1 MSASGVVSG
10 MVERRWPGLLEQLP
24 TLPEIGSSLLRT
36 IIVAMF
42 VLTFVM
48 DPCMIPSPS
57 MERTLMVGDFLLSNR
72 QVFAPEGPVGRWIL
86 PYRNVR
92 RGDVVVFYHPDPSLL
107 VKRVVGIPGDHLRV
121 VGGHVFINGLE
132 LKEPYARITP
142 GATRD
147 EFPPSTYSDPEV
159 DPAWWGQMQSLT
171 QNGELTIPQGDYFVL
186 GDNRDHSDD
195 SRFWGF
201 VPRQAIFAKP
211 LVIYFSLKV
220 PSQALVQLPPQVQ
233 VATAANDRLEGE
245 KGLLAKFTGLAR
257 WNRIFHVV
265 H

>member
-1 MSASGVVSG
+1 MSTFGVLAGLLES
-10 MVERRWPGLLEQLP
+10 RWPGLLEQLP
-24 TLPEIGSSLLRT
+24 TIPEAGASLLRT
-36 IIVAMF
+36 IIVAVF

-57 MERTLMVGDFLLSNR
+57 MEQTLLVGDFLLSNR

-92 RGDVVVFYHPDPSLL
+92 RGDIVVFYYPNPSLL
-107 VKRVVGIPGDHLRV
+107 VKRVVGVPGDRLRMV
-121 VGGHVFINGLE
+121 SGHVFINGAE
-132 LKEPYARITP
+132 LKEPYASVDP
-142 GATRD
+142 PAQDSSGDA
-147 EFPPSTYSDPEV
+147 FPPTAYTDPEV
-159 DPAWWGQMQSLT
+159 DPTWWRQMQSLT
-171 QNGELTIPQGDYFVL
+171 HNGELTIPAGEYFVL

-211 LVIYFSLKV
+211 LVIYFSLNWRRRAAM
-220 PSQALVQLPPQVQ
+220 PMG
-233 VATAANDRLEGE
+233 ANDRLDAERNFM
-245 KGLLAKFTGLAR
+245 AKLTGYTR
-257 WNRIFHVV
+257 WKRIFHVV

>member
-1 MSASGVVSG
+1 MSTSGAVSG

-24 TLPEIGSSLLRT
+24 TLPEAAASLLRT

-72 QVFAPEGPVGRWIL
+72 QVFAPEGPVGHWIL
-86 PYRNVR
+86 PYRVVQ
-92 RGDVVVFYHPDPSLL
+92 RGDVVVFYHDHPSLL
-107 VKRVVGIPGDHLRV
+107 VKRVAGLPGDRLRIV
-121 VGGHVFINGLE
+121 SGHVYIDGVEQN
-132 LKEPYARITP
+132 EPYARIEP
-142 GATRD
+142 GAQGVAGD
-147 EFPPSTYSDPEV
+147 DFPPSAYSDPEV
-159 DPAWWGQMQSLT
+159 DPAWWIRMQKLSR
-171 QNGELTIPQGDYFVL
+171 NGELTIPEGEYFVL
-186 GDNRDHSDD
+186 GDNRDRSDD

-211 LVIYFSLKV
+211 LVIYFSLRV
-220 PSQALVQLPPQVQ
+220 PSPSDARTRADVKLEKE
-233 VATAANDRLEGE
+233 NDF
-245 KGLLAKFTGLAR
+245 LAKLTGFAR
-257 WNRIFHVV
+257 WNRIFRVV

>member
-1 MSASGVVSG
+1 MSTGVLSGI
-10 MVERRWPGLLEQLP
+10 VERKWPGLLEQLP
-24 TLPEIGSSLLRT
+24 TFPEVSASLLRT
-36 IIVAMF
+36 IIVATF

-72 QVFAPEGPVGRWIL
+72 QVFAPEGAVGRWIL

-92 RGDVVVFYHPDPSLL
+92 RGDIVVFYYPDPSLL
-107 VKRVVGIPGDHLRV
+107 VKRVVGVPGDHLRM
-121 VGGHVFINGLE
+121 VGGRVYINGVE
-132 LKEPYARITP
+132 LNEPYARITP
-142 GATRD
+142 GIAGD
-147 EFPPSTYSDPEV
+147 DFPPSTYNDPEV
-159 DPAWWGQMQSLT
+159 DPAWWGQMQRLT
-171 QNGELTIPQGDYFVL
+171 RNGQLTIPPGEYFVL
-186 GDNRDHSDD
+186 GDNREHSDD

-211 LVIYFSLKV
+211 LAIYFSLKL
-220 PSQALVQLPPQVQ
+220 PAQAPAREPVQLQAPMR
-233 VATAANDRLEGE
+233 ANDRLEGE
-245 KGLLAKFTGLAR
+245 KDFLARLTGFAR

>member
-24 TLPEIGSSLLRT
+24 TLPEAAASLLRT
-36 IIVAMF
+36 IIVAIF

-57 MERTLMVGDFLLSNR
+57 MERTLVVGDFLLSNR
-72 QVFAPEGPVGRWIL
+72 QVFAPEGALGRWIL
-86 PYRNVR
+86 PYRAVH
-92 RGDVVVFYHPDPSLL
+92 RGDVVVFYHDHPSLL
-107 VKRVVGIPGDHLRV
+107 VKRVVALPGDRLRIV
-121 VGGHVFINGLE
+121 SGHVYIDGVE
-132 LKEPYARITP
+132 QKEPYLRLAP
-142 GATRD
+142 GAHTIAGD
-147 EFPPSTYSDPEV
+147 DFPFQIYSDPEV
-159 DPAWWGQMQSLT
+159 DPAWWTLMQKLT
-171 QNGELTIPQGDYFVL
+171 RNGELIIPAGEYFVL

-211 LVIYFSLKV
+211 LVIYFSLRV
-220 PSQALVQLPPQVQ
+220 PSPTDAKTRPDVKLEKE
-233 VATAANDRLEGE
+233 NDFPE
-245 KGLLAKFTGLAR
+245 KLTGFAR
-257 WNRIFHVV
+257 WNRVFHVV